1 MKTPH
6 SLESAVTRSPVCRIV
21 RTNSPCVVPNPV
33 RTTTQTQPRSGGLP
47 TLTPAPGLNSA
58 LSTLVPA
65 NNTCVLSIVLTS
77 SRPTLLPVDL
87 AASIACLRWGVDSPV
102 NIASVLIASPC
113 DTQNTTSITLVAH
126 TSTRVEINSPQSEP
140 SLPGQPPPRPF
151 RSSRSQ

>member
-33 RTTTQTQPRSGGLP
+33 RTTTQTQPLSGGLP

-77 SRPTLLPVDL
+77 SRPTLLPADL
-87 AASIACLRWGVDSPV
+87 ATSIACLRWGVDSPV

-126 TSTRVEINSPQSEP
+126 TSTRMEINSPQSKP

-151 RSSRSQ
+151 RSSHSP

>member
-77 SRPTLLPVDL
+77 SRLTLSPADL
-87 AASIACLRWGVDSPV
+87 ATSIACLRWGVDSPV

-126 TSTRVEINSPQSEP
+126 TGTRIT
-140 SLPGQPPPRPF
+140 
-151 RSSRSQ
+151 

>member
-33 RTTTQTQPRSGGLP
+33 RTTTQTQPLSGGLP

-65 NNTCVLSIVLTS
+65 NNTCVLSIVLMS
-77 SRPTLLPVDL
+77 SLRPTLLPADL

-113 DTQNTTSITLVAH
+113 DTQNTTSITLD
-126 TSTRVEINSPQSEP
+126 SCPYGYES
-140 SLPGQPPPRPF
+140 
-151 RSSRSQ
+151 